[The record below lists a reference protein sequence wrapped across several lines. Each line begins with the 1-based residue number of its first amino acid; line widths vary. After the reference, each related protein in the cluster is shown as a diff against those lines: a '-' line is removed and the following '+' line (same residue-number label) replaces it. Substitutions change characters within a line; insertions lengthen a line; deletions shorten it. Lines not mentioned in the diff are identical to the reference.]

1 MDDFK
6 KELETLSP
14 PMQVHAQKILDN
26 KDTIKDFV
34 SRGMGIK
41 AILQQLQIPSSS
53 YYNLIKLFPQLD
65 EPHQEGRTQ
74 LVFELKN
81 ELIKQAKTHTLKTKK
96 TYIKNDIETG
106 RQTQYV
112 EETEKEVDG
121 NVGAI
126 HLLLKNNDIRWCDNP
141 AELRLKVKH
150 FKWQKKKDIEM
161 LGIPNDED
169 DEDDEDDE

>member
-1 MDDFK
+1 MKLLQF
-6 KELETLSP
+6 
-14 PMQVHAQKILDN
+14 N

-112 EETEKEVDG
+112 EETEKEDIDLPD
-121 NVGAI
+121 GAI
-126 HLLLKNNDIRWCDNP
+126 EMQVQQKTIRDSKGVP
-141 AELRLKVKH
+141 ALIVK
-150 FKWQKKKDIEM
+150 KTITYEDGTVKTIIEKKKI
-161 LGIPNDED
+161 NK
-169 DEDDEDDE
+169 